1 MALFSRLFLAPALA
15 LALALASALPMAAVA
30 QGTGV
35 ALSGLQQDPGLPVEV
50 GADQLTIDQ
59 ATGIAT
65 FTGNVVI
72 VQGAMKLSAA
82 SVVVEYLK
90 GEAGSTGQINR
101 LIASGGVLLVTATEA
116 AEAAEA
122 IYSVAT
128 GEIVMTGNVVLTQGS
143 NALSGQKLVVNLK
156 DGTARVEGR
165 VTTTLQTG
173 TTP

>member
-1 MALFSRLFLAPALA
+1 MTLFLRPVLA
-15 LALALASALPMAAVA
+15 VLLLLAAWSLAVPMAAMGQA
-30 QGTGV
+30 TGV
-35 ALSGLQQDPGLPVEV
+35 ALSGLKQDPGLPVEV
-50 GADQLTIDQ
+50 GADQLSIDQ
-59 ATGIAT
+59 TTGTAT
-65 FTGNVVI
+65 FSGNVVI

-90 GEAGSTGQINR
+90 GEGGATGKINR
-101 LIASGGVLLVTATEA
+101 LIASGDVLLVTATEA

-128 GEIVMTGNVVLTQGS
+128 GEIVMTGNVVLTQGA

>member
-1 MALFSRLFLAPALA
+1 MALFSRLFLAMALAMALA
-15 LALALASALPMAAVA
+15 LPLAAVA

-35 ALSGLQQDPGLPVEV
+35 SLSGLKQDPGLPVEV
-50 GADQLTIDQ
+50 GADQLSIDQ

-65 FTGNVVI
+65 FSGNVVI

-82 SVVVEYLK
+82 SVVVEYLQ
-90 GEAGSTGQINR
+90 GESGSSGRINR
-101 LIASGGVLLVTATEA
+101 LIASGDVLLVTATEA

-128 GEIVMTGNVVLTQGS
+128 GEIVMTGTVVLTQGA